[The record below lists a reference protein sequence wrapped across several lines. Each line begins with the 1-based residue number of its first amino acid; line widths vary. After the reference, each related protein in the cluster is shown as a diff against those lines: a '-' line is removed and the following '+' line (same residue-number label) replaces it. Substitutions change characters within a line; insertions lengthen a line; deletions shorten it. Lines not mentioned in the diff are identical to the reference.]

1 MQQRAAVCFFMGIL
15 SVLLLLQPVTAADV
29 KVTLYETDFST
40 DPGWI
45 TNNPSYYYWDVQRE
59 AYHFQT
65 EGGTNGYSFIPVG
78 YQRGSFTLEYDLVIT
93 SIKKDGA
100 VRFGM
105 TNTDMDI
112 SKGVNVLGVFEYG
125 QYGRIMAIRVIDQ
138 NNHLHQTTS
147 QYDSYCGDQPNC
159 ATKQFAEN
167 TTYHV
172 VIRYNEELTQADI
185 KVTNVDTGELLWG
198 YFAPIGDQLY
208 YINRLAI
215 TTKGDYAVGNT
226 AEGYIDNISLITYVP
241 VTPTT
246 VVTTSP
252 TTVATTVPTTVP
264 TPTPTESPASPATL
278 GVAMATAAGIAIL
291 SRRR

>member
-65 EGGTNGYSFIPVG
+65 EGGTNGYSFIPVE
-78 YQRGSFTLEYDLVIT
+78 YQRGPFTLEYDLVIT

-278 GVAMATAAGIAIL
+278 GVALATAAGIAIL

>member
-65 EGGTNGYSFIPVG
+65 EGGTNGYSFIPVE
-78 YQRGSFTLEYDLVIT
+78 YQRGPFTLEYDLVIT

>member
-159 ATKQFAEN
+159 ATKQFTEN

-246 VVTTSP
+246 VVTTPP
-252 TTVATTVPTTVP
+252 TTVTTTVPTTVP

-278 GVAMATAAGIAIL
+278 GVALATAAGIAIL